1 MKKVI
6 VIAGPTASGKT
17 KLSLEL
23 SHFFKTE
30 IINADSVQML
40 KHFDIGSAK
49 VTPFEQKKI
58 KHHLISINEPEDCYN
73 IYDFQKDVRSL
84 IEKINLPFIVGGS
97 GLYIKAALFNYEK
110 SSTCSSLTPI
120 DINNV
125 SLSEMLQQIKKKDP
139 NLKIDEKN
147 PRRIVSAF
155 LHLDQK
161 NLRSQKKGKN
171 TPLFD
176 ILVLYLDIPRLILK
190 ERIIKRLNMMIEQG
204 FIKEVFLLKKKIPKA
219 NFNIIG
225 YREIKTFL
233 EKKISLEEAKRL
245 IIKNTMSYAK
255 RQKTWFKN
263 QITSRQ
269 LVMID
274 ALNPELISQSIQI
287 IRTFLNKRTKL

>member
-17 KLSLEL
+17 QLSLKL
-23 SHFFKTE
+23 ADFFKAE

-40 KHFDIGSAK
+40 KYFNIGSAK
-49 VTPFEQKKI
+49 VTSFEQKKI
-58 KHHLISINEPEDCYN
+58 QHHLISINEPEDCYN

-84 IEKINLPFIVGGS
+84 IEKITLPFIVGGS

-110 SSTCSSLTPI
+110 FSTSSSLIPI
-120 DINNV
+120 DINNF
-125 SLSEMLQQIKKKDP
+125 SLSEMLEQIKKKDP

-161 NLRSQKKGKN
+161 ILRSQKKGKN

-176 ILVLYLDIPRLILK
+176 ILVLYLDISRLILK
-190 ERIIKRLNMMIEQG
+190 ERIIKRLDGMIEQG
-204 FIKEVFLLKKKIPKA
+204 FIKEVALLKQKFPKA

-225 YREIKTFL
+225 YREIKAFL
-233 EKKISLEEAKRL
+233 EKQISLEEAKRL

-263 QITSRQ
+263 QITSQ

-274 ALNPELISQSIQI
+274 ALDPELISQNIQI
-287 IRTFLNKRTKL
+287 IQTFLNKRTKL

>member
-6 VIAGPTASGKT
+6 VITGPTASGKT
-17 KLSLEL
+17 QLSIEL
-23 SHFFKTE
+23 SHFFKAE

-40 KHFDIGSAK
+40 KHFNIGSAK

-73 IYDFQKDVRSL
+73 IYDFQKDARSL
-84 IEKINLPFIVGGS
+84 IEKITLPFIVGGS

-110 SSTCSSLTPI
+110 SSNWTSLLPV

-125 SLSEMLQQIKKKDP
+125 SLSEMLQQIQKKDP

-161 NLRSQKKGKN
+161 ILRSQKKGKN
-171 TPLFD
+171 IPLFD

-190 ERIIKRLNMMIEQG
+190 ERIIKRLDMMIEQG
-204 FIKEVFLLKKKIPKA
+204 FIKEVVLLKQKFPKA

-263 QITSRQ
+263 QITSQ

-287 IRTFLNKRTKL
+287 IRTFLNKRKQI